1 MRIPVRFM
9 ATHSSRNLT
18 AMTHYRKSIRAI
30 LLLFGL
36 AAIGQ
41 PGFSQDTGL
50 INSWSLIDMPRGE
63 TGSGKTYG
71 ILWDVQR
78 TDATGGHIRAKLYLK
93 DKPGCYAWADFKW
106 DIFPDATRINQDDR
120 LQVNLAIDAEK
131 GGNCSIPLD
140 PYMKASVM
148 SGVMWPEEIGGT
160 ISLAGK
166 DLVHYASRDDIHKR
180 VGNSGL
186 VNKVEQIGLVFT
198 DRTSIGAER
207 DARDGGFF
215 LSLTWRGYTYYVFY
229 KYAPFE
235 LGTFTPPI
243 GGTWSGTW
251 KNHTFGTNGRCRFTL
266 TEDGQGGV
274 TATGDSG
281 FGTWSGRRD
290 GQVVTLHSSDQNN
303 PYEYWTVIDIH
314 DGQRISM
321 HYLGYGHGGSR
332 KGEGWTGIVELT
344 R

>member
-1 MRIPVRFM
+1 M

-18 AMTHYRKSIRAI
+18 AMTHYRNSIRAI

-41 PGFSQDTGL
+41 PAFSQDTGL

-71 ILWDVQR
+71 IHWDVQR
-78 TDATGGHIRAKLYLK
+78 VDATGGHIRGKLFLK
-93 DKPGCYAWADFKW
+93 NNPACFAWADFKW
-106 DIFPDATRINQDDR
+106 DIFPDISRVNQDDR
-120 LQVNLAIDAEK
+120 FQITLSIDAKK
-131 GGNCSIPLD
+131 GGDCSIPLD

-148 SGVMWPEEIGGT
+148 SGVVWPEEIGGT

-215 LSLTWRGYTYYVFY
+215 LNLSWRGYTYYVFY
-229 KYAPFE
+229 KYAPYD
-235 LGTFTPPI
+235 LGGFSPAI

-251 KNHTFGTNGRCRFTL
+251 KNHTFGTQGNCSFTI
-266 TEDGQGGV
+266 TETGGGGIS
-274 TATGDSG
+274 ATGNSG
-281 FGTWSGRRD
+281 FGTWAGQRD
-290 GQVVTLHSSDQNN
+290 GQAAFLHSSDSNS
-303 PYEYWTVIDIH
+303 YEYWTVVDIE
-314 DGQRISM
+314 DAQTITL

-332 KGEGWTGIVELT
+332 KGEAWTGVVHLK